1 MEGAGCC
8 GQLGL
13 VSWRQVWLV
22 RVRRH
27 YLRTLLELVC
37 MLVVLSSVWE
47 ESVAP
52 YRAHPNKEQFFDSA
66 DAIEF
71 WGRPNESWS
80 HGSIAFAPSEPFF
93 ADLIGT
99 VCKKLGDQ
107 WKPVPL
113 KDAASAAHFADVGL
127 TGQPAAARVSV
138 DRESPVPVHRRVAV
152 WFERPSADSLTYHV
166 RIPDAVFDLDGNYWR
181 SLLVPGPT
189 NTDRFD
195 EMRLLLPLQFFIE
208 STFINMT
215 AVSMKKQFNTTVE
228 LIRFPYP
235 RLFYGSE
242 DRTLSNVVLRFG
254 IGFFVPFCVLVV
266 KLVQEKRVG
275 TKEILRRAGLS
286 DVSYWL
292 GHFLETGFVISCA
305 ILLMFVP
312 LFVLHN
318 DHDMAF
324 LEHVNPSLFM
334 ALLLLFGTLTILHAM
349 LLSIFLWGPGVAF
362 AAAVV
367 YWFVLGLF
375 PYGLLQN
382 MFGLGYYL
390 VPRTS
395 KLVSALSPVMY
406 LHWCFRVIE
415 RFEKYVL

>member
-13 VSWRQVWLV
+13 VAWRQVWLV

-107 WKPVPL
+107 W
-113 KDAASAAHFADVGL
+113 
-127 TGQPAAARVSV
+127 
-138 DRESPVPVHRRVAV
+138 
-152 WFERPSADSLTYHV
+152 
-166 RIPDAVFDLDGNYWR
+166 
-181 SLLVPGPT
+181 
-189 NTDRFD
+189 
-195 EMRLLLPLQFFIE
+195 RLLLPLQFFIE

-415 RFEKYVL
+415 RFEKYGAWLTWKNTFDSATTLDNVSVGELSLLSLSSALVMVGLIWYLDNIVPWGYGVPKPFYFFFS